1 MWGYIPYIYLLFSKM
16 NRISYWSGDVGDYS
30 PYMPPYHEPHLAE
43 PPGMNEDPKAG
54 CFAMIIG
61 IILAILLLWL
71 LPSCSSSRKAL
82 TATSKSVTKTN
93 AIFSRIDTTEAWQRT
108 ANENQR
114 VTAVIDYA
122 HDTVI
127 VKSTTIVREA
137 DSMEL
142 ARYGIVLDSLQKA
155 YLILQK
161 DMTERIS
168 VSQKSLIDS
177 LSMLRDSLSSLRSR
191 DYSLLALTKSCV
203 EESATE
209 ETTRNLS
216 PPLWFFLLLV
226 IISIIFFILY
236 RYF

>member
-1 MWGYIPYIYLLFSKM
+1 M
-16 NRISYWSGDVGDYS
+16 WSGDVGGYS
-30 PYMPPYHEPHLAE
+30 PYMPPYYEPHLAE

-82 TATSKSVTKTN
+82 TATSKSVTTTN

-114 VTAVIDYA
+114 VTAVKDYA

-127 VKSTTIVREA
+127 VNTTTIVREA

-142 ARYGIVLDSLQKA
+142 ARYGIVLDSLHKA
-155 YLILQK
+155 YLIQQK
-161 DMTERIS
+161 ELRERIS

-177 LSMLRDSLSSLRSR
+177 LSMLRDSLSSLSSR
-191 DYSLLALTKSCV
+191 DHFLLDLAKSSV

-209 ETTRNLS
+209 ETTKEKS
-216 PPLWFFLLLV
+216 PPIWPLAVGLLLV
-226 IISIIFFILY
+226 VVLLAIHFKY
-236 RYF
+236 K

>member
-1 MWGYIPYIYLLFSKM
+1 M

-30 PYMPPYHEPHLAE
+30 PYMPPYHDPHLAE

-93 AIFSRIDTTEAWQRT
+93 AISSRIDTTEAWQRT

-161 DMTERIS
+161 DMRERIS

-191 DYSLLALTKSCV
+191 DYSLLDLSKSSV

-209 ETTRNLS
+209 ETTKEEKS
-216 PPLWFFLLLV
+216 PPIWPLVVGLLLV
-226 IISIIFFILY
+226 VILLAIHFKY
-236 RYF
+236 K

>member
-1 MWGYIPYIYLLFSKM
+1 M
-16 NRISYWSGDVGDYS
+16 NRISNWSGDVGGYS
-30 PYMPPYHEPHLAE
+30 PYMPPYYEPHLVE
-43 PPGMNEDPKAG
+43 PPGMDEDPKSG
-54 CFAMIIG
+54 CIAMIIG

-127 VKSTTIVREA
+127 VQSTTIVREA

-155 YLILQK
+155 YLIQQK
-161 DMTERIS
+161 ELRERIS

-191 DYSLLALTKSCV
+191 DYSLLDLSKSSV

-209 ETTRNLS
+209 ETTKEKS
-216 PPLWFFLLLV
+216 PPIWPLAVGLLLV
-226 IISIIFFILY
+226 VILLAIHFKY
-236 RYF
+236 K

>member
-1 MWGYIPYIYLLFSKM
+1 M
-16 NRISYWSGDVGDYS
+16 NRISMSSCDVGDYS
-30 PYMPPYHEPHLAE
+30 PSMPPYYEPHLAE

-82 TATSKSVTKTN
+82 TATSKSVTTTN
-93 AIFSRIDTTEAWQRT
+93 AIFSRIDSTEAWQRT
-108 ANENQR
+108 ANESQR

-127 VKSTTIVREA
+127 VNTTTIVREV

-142 ARYGIVLDSLQKA
+142 ARYGIVLDSLHNA
-155 YLILQK
+155 YLIKEKELW
-161 DMTERIS
+161 DRIS
-168 VSQKSLIDS
+168 VSQKSLIDT
-177 LSMLRDSLSSLRSR
+177 LLMLRDSLSALSSR
-191 DYSLLALTKSCV
+191 DYSLLELDKSSV
-203 EESATE
+203 EESASE

>member
-1 MWGYIPYIYLLFSKM
+1 M
-16 NRISYWSGDVGDYS
+16 NRISLWSGDIGDYRS
-30 PYMPPYHEPHLAE
+30 FAPPFYDHPMAE

-82 TATSKSVTKTN
+82 TATSNSVTKTN
-93 AIFSRIDTTEAWQRT
+93 AIFSRIDSTEAWQRT

-114 VTAVIDYA
+114 VTAVKDYA

-127 VKSTTIVREA
+127 VNTTTIVREA

-155 YLILQK
+155 YLIQQK
-161 DMTERIS
+161 ELRERIS

-177 LSMLRDSLSSLRSR
+177 LSMLRDSLSSLSSR
-191 DYSLLALTKSCV
+191 DHFLLDLAKSSV

-209 ETTRNLS
+209 ETTREKS
-216 PPLWFFLLLV
+216 PPIWPLAVGLLLV
-226 IISIIFFILY
+226 VILLAIHFKY
-236 RYF
+236 K

>member
-1 MWGYIPYIYLLFSKM
+1 M
-16 NRISYWSGDVGDYS
+16 GDYR
-30 PYMPPYHEPHLAE
+30 PFMPPYHDTPMAE

-54 CFAMIIG
+54 CIAMIIG
-61 IILAILLLWL
+61 IVLAILLLWL
-71 LPSCSSSRKAL
+71 LPSCSSSRKAV
-82 TATSKSVTKTN
+82 TTTSQSVTKTN

-191 DYSLLALTKSCV
+191 DYSLLDLSKSSV
-203 EESATE
+203 EENATE
-209 ETTRNLS
+209 ETTEKK
-216 PPLWFFLLLV
+216 PPPKWPLAVGLLLV
-226 IISIIFFILY
+226 VILCVYLY
-236 RYF
+236 RLK

>member
-1 MWGYIPYIYLLFSKM
+1 M

-30 PYMPPYHEPHLAE
+30 PYMPPYHDPHLAE

-82 TATSKSVTKTN
+82 TATSQSVTKTN

-191 DYSLLALTKSCV
+191 NYSLLALTKSCV

-226 IISIIFFILY
+226 IINIIVFIIY
-236 RYF
+236 RYFK